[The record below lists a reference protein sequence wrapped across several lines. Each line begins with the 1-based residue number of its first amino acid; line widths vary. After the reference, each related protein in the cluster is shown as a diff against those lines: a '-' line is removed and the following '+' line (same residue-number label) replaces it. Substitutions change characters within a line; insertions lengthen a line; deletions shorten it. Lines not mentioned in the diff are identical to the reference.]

1 MVAGVPPF
9 QANDYASL
17 LRMIVQ
23 DEPQTLKQR
32 GAADHALS
40 YIVSR
45 ALSKDPMARYA
56 SVIQMGMA
64 VMAHNGAVLVRVGQ
78 QRLSKRGQ
86 KFRRLLGLK
95 RCNMNQINDQ
105 KN

>member
-1 MVAGVPPF
+1 MVEGHIA
-9 QANDYASL
+9 
-17 LRMIVQ
+17 
-23 DEPQTLKQR
+23 TLMAR
-32 GAADHALS
+32 GAAQ
-40 YIVSR
+40 V
-45 ALSKDPMARYA
+45 RYKGLEGA
-56 SVIQMGMA
+56 VIQMGMT

-95 RCNMNQINDQ
+95 RHNIHQINGQ